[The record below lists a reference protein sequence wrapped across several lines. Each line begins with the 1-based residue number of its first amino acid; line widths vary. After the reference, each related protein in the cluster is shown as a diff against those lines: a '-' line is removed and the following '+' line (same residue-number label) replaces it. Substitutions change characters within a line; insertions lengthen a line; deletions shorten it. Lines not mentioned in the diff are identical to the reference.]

1 MPATSD
7 KEPTIRHGRT
17 IAALALAGYSL
28 ALLHLEWRT
37 SQDYVRNYFT
47 DIKGEVFFHAVNTT
61 LLAGMLA
68 GSGLLF
74 LFAAVHAVRE
84 QRQKWLFGGQALFC
98 LWSAF
103 DDRFSVHEATAGAFG
118 TGDGYLMAGGVA
130 IANAAWYQALFRPRD
145 FNWRMAKL
153 LVGAAAFYVV
163 MLAFDTSLPDR
174 MLWRLSVEDLCK
186 SWASFLFPVLGW
198 EALRFH
204 SAGIPAG
211 EQGLTIPAR
220 FMHLTP
226 AYWRDEPAAQ

>member
-1 MPATSD
+1 M
-7 KEPTIRHGRT
+7 IRLRFLLPVLLG
-17 IAALALAGYSL
+17 IYSI
-28 ALLHLEWRT
+28 ALLVVEWRT

-61 LLAGMLA
+61 LSAGMLA

-103 DDRFSVHEATAGAFG
+103 DDRFSVHEATAGALG
-118 TGDGYLMAGGVA
+118 TGDGYLMASVA
-130 IANAAWYQALFRPRD
+130 LANAAWYLALFRPRD

-174 MLWRLSVEDLCK
+174 ML
-186 SWASFLFPVLGW
+186 
-198 EALRFH
+198 
-204 SAGIPAG
+204 
-211 EQGLTIPAR
+211 
-220 FMHLTP
+220 
-226 AYWRDEPAAQ
+226 